1 MIILLGFPKS
11 GTSSFQKLFI
21 ELGYKSYHWR
31 TNNKIYI
38 GTMINKNKQM
48 NKPLLND
55 FLNTDVITQM
65 DVCINKNNNY
75 WPQITDYEQL
85 YNENPDSIFI
95 LNKRDPIKLLS
106 SFKRWRKLYERLI
119 RYNPELLNNT
129 TDKSFIDFVIQHYT
143 NIETFFSKFPNSKF
157 ITFDIEN
164 DKLDKLNKYI
174 DLKQIK
180 EFPHEKKNSIKDK
193 NGV

>member
-1 MIILLGFPKS
+1 
-11 GTSSFQKLFI
+11 
-21 ELGYKSYHWR
+21 
-31 TNNKIYI
+31 
-38 GTMINKNKQM
+38 M

-65 DVCINKNNNY
+65 DVCIDENNNY

-95 LNKRDPIKLLS
+95 LNKRDPRKILS
-106 SFKRWRKLYERLI
+106 SFKNWNKLHERLI
-119 RYNPELLNNT
+119 RYNPELLNNI
-129 TDKSFIDFVIQHYT
+129 TDESFIDFVIKHYT
-143 NIETFFSKFPNSKF
+143 NIETFFSKLPNSKF

-180 EFPHEKKNSIKDK
+180 QFPQENKNPH
-193 NGV
+193 

>member
-21 ELGYKSYHWR
+21 DLGYNSYHHL
-31 TNNKIYI
+31 KHKHGYI
-38 GTMINKNKQM
+38 GTMILKNKKM

-65 DVCINKNNNY
+65 DVCINENNNY
-75 WPQITDYEQL
+75 WPQITDYQQL

-95 LNKRDPIKLLS
+95 LNKRDPKKLLS
-106 SFKRWRKLYERLI
+106 SFKRWANLHERLI
-119 RYNPELLNNT
+119 RYNPELLNNR
-129 TDKSFIDFVIQHYT
+129 TDESFIDFVIKHYT
-143 NIETFFSKFPNSKF
+143 NIETFFSKIPNSKF

-180 EFPHEKKNSIKDK
+180 QFPHENKNKI
-193 NGV
+193 GV